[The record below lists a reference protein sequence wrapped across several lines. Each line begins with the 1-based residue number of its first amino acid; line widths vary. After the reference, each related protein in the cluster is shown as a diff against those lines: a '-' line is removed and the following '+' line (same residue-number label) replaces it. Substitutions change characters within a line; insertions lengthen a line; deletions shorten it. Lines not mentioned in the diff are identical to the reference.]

1 MNEIIFVLLAMI
13 LIIAFQAVQ
22 INKLEKAYKD
32 YSNKQFALADATH
45 KLLKYKQ
52 EDAKTIT
59 GMATNIVDIYAQLK
73 EIKDA
78 ECQGSSKTN

>member
-32 YSNKQFALADATH
+32 YSNKQFALADA
-45 KLLKYKQ
+45 
-52 EDAKTIT
+52 KTIT

>member
-32 YSNKQFALADATH
+32 YSNKQLELAKAVY
-45 KLLKYKQ
+45 KLLAYKKEDDKIMDVVSQ
-52 EDAKTIT
+52 EV
-59 GMATNIVDIYAQLK
+59 TNLERKV
-73 EIKDA
+73 KDL
-78 ECQGSSKTN
+78 QKQIN